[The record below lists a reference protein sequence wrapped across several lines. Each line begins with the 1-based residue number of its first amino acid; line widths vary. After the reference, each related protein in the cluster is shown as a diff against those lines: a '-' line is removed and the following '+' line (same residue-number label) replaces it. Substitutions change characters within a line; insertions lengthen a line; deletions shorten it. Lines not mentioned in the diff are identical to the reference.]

1 MRVSVSLPTEVN
13 KKSYGSILKSS
24 SLIGGSRLVTMLIGL
39 VRTKFAAVLLGPS
52 GVGLVGT
59 YRAIQ
64 QFAIVLAGMGIN
76 QSGVRDISGA
86 RGSEDP
92 ARIAETVATLRRM
105 SLWLGL
111 VGALIIALLA
121 FPLSRLTF
129 GDDAHALGI
138 MALAVSVSLGLI
150 SAAQRAILQGFRRIA
165 DMAKSGI
172 YGTILGSAATVVWYF
187 AMGSDGIIPAILS
200 MSVITLFFTWYYA
213 RAVEVP
219 NVVIDFREILRHSKS
234 LLCLGLAFMWNG
246 LLIAAMAYA
255 VRMIVLREF
264 DLAAVGIYSAAF
276 GISGMIVNFVLN
288 AMGADYFPR
297 LSEISEDHPRMV
309 QLVNEQTEIGILMA
323 LPAVLGLIVFAPL
336 LVQVFYTADFMEAGV
351 LIQWFSLGCFCRLF
365 QWPLG
370 FVILAKK
377 RGGLFALSQTGF
389 SSMHLGLI
397 LFLISRVGIEGV
409 SMAFALNYLLV
420 YWVVYWTARSLIS
433 FRWTAESLR
442 LIVSAIFV
450 VLSVFLLCH
459 WASGLWVNLVAAG
472 IVLIVGFACLRGL
485 SLRMSDHPKILGI
498 KARCPALIRSCL
510 FPSNL

>member
-1 MRVSVSLPTEVN
+1 MKETPKLG

-24 SLIGGSRLVTMLIGL
+24 SLIGGSQLVTMLIGI

-59 YRAIQ
+59 YYAIQ
-64 QFAIVLAGMGIN
+64 QFAIVLAGMGIS

-86 RGSEDP
+86 RGSDDP
-92 ARIAETVATLRRM
+92 TRIAETVAALRRM
-105 SLWLGL
+105 SVWLGL
-111 VGALIIALLA
+111 AGALIIALLA

-129 GDDAHALGI
+129 GDDTHALGI
-138 MALAVSVSLGLI
+138 IALAVSVSLGLI
-150 SAAQRAILQGFRRIA
+150 SAAQRAILQGFRRIGE
-165 DMAKSGI
+165 MAKAGI
-172 YGTILGSAATVVWYF
+172 YGTIIGSAVTVAWYF
-187 AMGSDGIIPAILS
+187 AMGIDGIIPAILS
-200 MSVITLFFTWYYA
+200 LSVITLFFTWYYA

-219 NVVIDFREILRHSKS
+219 NIVIDFRGILRHSKS
-234 LLCLGLAFMWNG
+234 LLSLGLAFMWNG
-246 LLIAAMAYA
+246 LLIAAMAYV

-297 LSEISEDHPRMV
+297 LSEISEDHPKMV
-309 QLVNEQTEIGILMA
+309 QLVNEQTEIGILLA

-336 LVQVFYTADFMEAGV
+336 LIEVLYTADFIEAGS
-351 LIQWFSLGCFCRLF
+351 LIQWFALGCFCRLF

-377 RGGLFALSQTGF
+377 RGGLFALIQTGF

-397 LFLISRVGIEGV
+397 LFLISRVGLEGV
-409 SMAFALNYLLV
+409 SIAFAANYLLV
-420 YWVVYWTARSLIS
+420 YWVVYSIARTLIS
-433 FRWTAESLR
+433 FRWSPDALR
-442 LIVSAIFV
+442 LVLRSILV
-450 VLSVFLLCH
+450 VVSVFLLCH
-459 WASGLWVNLVAAG
+459 WGASLWVNLVACL
-472 IVLIVGFACLRGL
+472 IVLIVGFVCLRGL
-485 SLRMSDHPKILGI
+485 SLRMSDHPKLLGI
-498 KARCPALIRSCL
+498 KARCPELIRSCL

>member
-1 MRVSVSLPTEVN
+1 MN

-24 SLIGGSRLVTMLIGL
+24 SLIGGSQLVTMVLGL

-59 YRAIQ
+59 YFAIQ
-64 QFAIVLAGMGIN
+64 RFAIVLAGMGIS

-86 RGSEDP
+86 RGSDDP
-92 ARIAETVATLRRM
+92 TRIAETVAALRRM

-111 VGALIIALLA
+111 AGALIIALLA

-129 GDDAHALGI
+129 GDDTHALGI
-138 MALAVSVSLGLI
+138 MALAVSVTLGLI
-150 SAAQRAILQGFRRIA
+150 SAAQRAVLQGFRRIA
-165 DMAKSGI
+165 DMAKAGI
-172 YGTILGSAATVVWYF
+172 YGTIIGSVVTVGWYF
-187 AMGSDGIIPAILS
+187 SMGVDGIIPAVLS

-213 RAVEVP
+213 RSVEVP
-219 NVVIDFREILRHSKS
+219 DLVIDFREILRHSKS

-323 LPAVLGLIVFAPL
+323 LPAILGLIAFAPL
-336 LVQVFYTADFMEAGV
+336 LVQVLYTAEFMEAGS
-351 LIQWFSLGCFCRLF
+351 LIQWFALGCFCRLF

-370 FVILAKK
+370 FVMLAKK
-377 RGGLFALSQTGF
+377 RGGLFALIQTGF
-389 SSMHLGLI
+389 TSMHLGLI
-397 LFLISRVGIEGV
+397 LFLISRVGLEGV
-409 SMAFALNYLLV
+409 SIAFATNYLVV
-420 YWVVYWTARSLIS
+420 YWVVYCVARSLID
-433 FRWTAESLR
+433 FRWSPEALR
-442 LIVSAIFV
+442 LLISAILV
-450 VLSVFLLCH
+450 VVTVFSLCH
-459 WASGLWVNLVAAG
+459 WLAGLWVNLVACL
-472 IVLIVGFACLRGL
+472 IVLIVGFVCLRGL
-485 SLRMSDHPKILGI
+485 SLRMSDHPKLLKI
-498 KARCPALIRSCL
+498 KARCPALVRSCL